1 MTNQVASLQK
11 PRRVGMDMVE
21 PYGVYLDGV
30 EIDVYDTE
38 AEAQLQ
44 FEALRRRLLGELAEA
59 RAS

>member
-1 MTNQVASLQK
+1 MNKQAALPQT

-30 EIDVYDTE
+30 EVNVFDTE
-38 AEAQLQ
+38 AEAQQQ
-44 FEALRRRLLGELAEA
+44 FEALRRRLLGNRAEA